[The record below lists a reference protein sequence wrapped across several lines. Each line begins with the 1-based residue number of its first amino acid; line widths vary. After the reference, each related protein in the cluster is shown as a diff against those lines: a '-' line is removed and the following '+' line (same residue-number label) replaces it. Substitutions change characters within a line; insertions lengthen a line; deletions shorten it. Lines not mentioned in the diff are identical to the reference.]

1 MEGKE
6 LDIAS
11 IIGFIF
17 AGGMLFLSMLLTA
30 DFDIVLIVVAFGSAS
45 SFALVVMGPIGG
57 AFIAHPMSTMK
68 AALKATKTV
77 FKPPSLD
84 PAKAIQDI
92 IGLANLVRKEGI
104 LSIEEAAKN
113 MGDPFIQK
121 GLGLVVDAVDP
132 ELVKNILETE
142 MQFIEGRH
150 NAAKS
155 VWEFI
160 DGASPAWG
168 MMGTLIGLI
177 IMLQDLSD
185 PSAVGPG
192 MSVALITT
200 FYGAIASNYICKPI
214 ATKLGNYSKEEMLLK
229 QVLIEGILSIQ
240 AGDNPRIIEEKL
252 KAFLSP
258 AMRDVPVEGGGS
270 GRGGDE

>member
-1 MEGKE
+1 V
-6 LDIAS
+6 DIGTL
-11 IIGFIF
+11 IGLIGGAVFLFIT
-17 AGGMLFLSMLLTA
+17 MLLTA
-30 DFDIVLIVVAFGSAS
+30 GGDVVLIAVAFGSAS
-45 SFALVVMGPIGG
+45 SFMLVVCGPVSNV
-57 AFIAHPMSTMK
+57 FIAYPMGTVMAGFK
-68 AALKATKTV
+68 ALKTI
-77 FKPPSLD
+77 FLPPTLD

-92 IGLANLVRKEGI
+92 IALANLVRKEGI

-113 MGDPFIQK
+113 MDDPFIQK
-121 GLGLVVDAVDP
+121 GLGLVVDAVEP

-142 MQFIEGRH
+142 MAYIESRH
-150 NAAKS
+150 ANAKS
-155 VWEFI
+155 VWEFL
-160 DGASPAWG
+160 DGACPAWG

-192 MSVALITT
+192 MAIALITT
-200 FYGAIASNYICKPI
+200 FYGSIASNYICKPI
-214 ATKLGNYSKEEMLLK
+214 GFKLASYSKEEMLLK

-258 AMRDVPVEGGGS
+258 ALRDAKGKDGGGAATA
-270 GRGGDE
+270 EE